1 MPTTKQQRA
10 EKAKAA
16 ATEMHARMVA
26 AIESAIKSPR
36 EWTDYLQVAVSFH
49 TYSAR
54 NQWAIYLQNENATL
68 VAGFKKWQEYG
79 RVVRKGEKAI

>member
-36 EWTDYLQVAVSFH
+36 EWTDYTCKRVTDTV
-49 TYSAR
+49 
-54 NQWAIYLQNENATL
+54 ATL
-68 VAGFKKWQEYG
+68 MDELAEPAAVPA
-79 RVVRKGEKAI
+79 